1 MLLTPEN
8 PQEIALELENRI
20 AKLEGRVIGSSV
32 PGNNKAPLPRLNV
45 GLAKVTARIMPTQP
59 ETSPG
64 LSSIEADFPHI
75 ANKLTLVWGYPECFS
90 YLCELIID
98 NRGNRKGFDLDIMG
112 DLMLLL
118 KITEQ
123 STPDK
128 WAGAPGNHR

>member
-1 MLLTPEN
+1 MLLAPEN
-8 PQEIALELENRI
+8 PQEIAIELENRI
-20 AKLEGRVIGSSV
+20 AKLEGRVIGSSA
-32 PGNNKAPLPRLNV
+32 PGNNKAPLPRLNM
-45 GLAKVTARIMPTQP
+45 GLEREAARIMPTLP

-75 ANKLTLVWGYPECFS
+75 ANKLTLVWGYSECFS

>member
-1 MLLTPEN
+1 MLLSPET
-8 PQEIALELENRI
+8 PQEIAIELENRI
-20 AKLEGRVIGSSV
+20 AKRKRKVIGIS
-32 PGNNKAPLPRLNV
+32 KAPLPRLNT
-45 GLAKVTARIMPTQP
+45 GLARDTARTKPTLP
-59 ETSPG
+59 EISPG

-75 ANKLTLVWGYPECFS
+75 ANKLTLVWDYPECFS

>member
-1 MLLTPEN
+1 MLTTLDN
-8 PQEIALELENRI
+8 ALERISELENRI
-20 AKLEGRVIGSSV
+20 AKLEGRGIGSSA
-32 PGNNKAPLPRLNV
+32 PGNNKAPLPRLNA
-45 GLAKVTARIMPTQP
+45 GLARETARIMPTLP

-75 ANKLTLVWGYPECFS
+75 ANKLTLVWDYPECFS
-90 YLCELIID
+90 YLSELIID

>member
-1 MLLTPEN
+1 MLLTPDN
-8 PQEIALELENRI
+8 PQEIAIELENRI
-20 AKLEGRVIGSSV
+20 AKLEGKSIGSSA
-32 PGNNKAPLPRLNV
+32 PGNSKAPLPRLNV
-45 GLAKVTARIMPTQP
+45 GLAREIASIMPSLP

-90 YLCELIID
+90 YLSELIID
-98 NRGNRKGFDLDIMG
+98 NRGNRKGFDLEIMG

-123 STPDK
+123 SAPDK

>member
-1 MLLTPEN
+1 MLLSPEP
-8 PQEIALELENRI
+8 PQEIAIELENRI
-20 AKLEGRVIGSSV
+20 AKRKRKVIGSSA
-32 PGNNKAPLPRLNV
+32 PGNSKAPLPRLNT
-45 GLAKVTARIMPTQP
+45 GLARDTARTKPTLS
-59 ETSPG
+59 EISPG

>member
-1 MLLTPEN
+1 MLLTPET
-8 PQEIALELENRI
+8 PQEIAIEPESRI
-20 AKLEGRVIGSSV
+20 DMLAGRIIDSSG
-32 PGNNKAPLPRLNV
+32 PGNSKAPLPRLNA
-45 GLAKVTARIMPTQP
+45 GLARETARIIPTLP
-59 ETSPG
+59 ETNPS

-90 YLCELIID
+90 YLSELIID

-123 STPDK
+123 APPDQ
-128 WAGAPGNHR
+128 WAGAPSKHR

>member
-1 MLLTPEN
+1 MLLIPEN
-8 PQEIALELENRI
+8 SQEIAIEMENRI
-20 AKLEGRVIGSSV
+20 ARLEGTVIGSRV
-32 PGNNKAPLPRLNV
+32 PGNNKAPLPRLNA
-45 GLAKVTARIMPTQP
+45 GLARETARIIPALP
-59 ETSPG
+59 EISPG

-123 STPDK
+123 VPPDQ
-128 WAGAPGNHR
+128 WAGAPGKDR

>member
-1 MLLTPEN
+1 MLLTPEP
-8 PQEIALELENRI
+8 PQEIAIELENRF
-20 AKLEGRVIGSSV
+20 AKLERKVIGSSAS
-32 PGNNKAPLPRLNV
+32 GNNKAPLPRLNA
-45 GLAKVTARIMPTQP
+45 GLARDTARIKPTLP
-59 ETSPG
+59 EIIPGVSP
-64 LSSIEADFPHI
+64 IEADFPHI

-123 STPDK
+123 TTPDK
-128 WAGAPGNHR
+128 WAGAPGKQR